1 MTSEKIPSGVP
12 GFYAVMRHGGRS
24 SDEWR
29 AAYTFGNLPMA
40 EARFELVKKNMRQ
53 GGLSLIDPGGI
64 ELRHY
69 EAPLLRTR
77 W

>member
-1 MTSEKIPSGVP
+1 MDIPSGVP
-12 GFYAVMRHGGRS
+12 GYYAVMRHGGRS
-24 SDEWR
+24 TDKWR
-29 AAYTFGNLPMA
+29 VAHEFGNHQMA
-40 EARFELVKKNMRQ
+40 DEKFEAIKKNMRQ
-53 GGLSLIDPGGI
+53 GGLSLIDPMGI